1 MDSEYVMAM
10 MERMQLLEEAIDR
23 AEAGEACS
31 EDWDVIR
38 RECGI
43 SKRSNSTLTTRSESW
58 A

>member
-10 MERMQLLEEAIDR
+10 MERMQVLEEAIDR
-23 AEAGEACS
+23 AEAGKACS

-43 SKRSNSTLTTRSESW
+43 SKQSNLTNRSESW
-58 A
+58 V